1 MKVVMII
8 TAFDLYTP
16 TKTMTRI
23 LTQFPHSAT
32 TRDSEFVKMAH
43 KAKRGD
49 TYLSVWKRPEVIQL
63 SKTTINGENYAL
75 PAIRVRRRRGNV

>member
-1 MKVVMII
+1 MTI
-8 TAFDLYTP
+8 TAFNLYTP

-23 LTQFPHSAT
+23 LTEFPHSAT
-32 TRDSEFVKMAH
+32 TRDTDFIKMAH

-49 TYLSVWKRPEVIQL
+49 TYISVWRTAEAIQL
-63 SKTTINGENYAL
+63 AKVNINGDINNAK